1 MALHVGTGKG
11 PGHLNRVPAGLGG
24 GGGGAGTAVQQVL
37 YTSGGAQ
44 VVQAT
49 RTQQAVLG
57 GTVVNEK
64 TL

>member
-1 MALHVGTGKG
+1 
-11 PGHLNRVPAGLGG
+11 VPAGLG

-37 YTSGGAQ
+37 WTPIGAS

>member
-24 GGGGAGTAVQQVL
+24 GGAGTAVQQVL
-37 YTSGGAQ
+37 SSSSG
-44 VVQAT
+44 VQIVHAT